1 MSKKS
6 EFSWIWKQGGHYK
19 MSKIIATSAIRGAY
33 KIIEKADKILQDSI
47 KKHGAEQHIEF
58 PNTGYYLPIIYSM
71 TGIAV
76 EKLSDAQKVMEEI
89 KKLLP
94 PIPSEKLWL
103 PYLGG
108 TLDAGIA
115 TIWAEEII
123 EVIKYLDGPPPVDG
137 IWVGAATDV
146 IIRERGIE
154 FVDGTAPGFAACVGA
169 CSDSSN
175 AVKIARELQEKNIY
189 VFMTGSTDGKSMSE
203 QLVEEGVEL
212 GWNTRLIP
220 FGKDITSTIYAL
232 GFAARAALSFG
243 GVQAGDYKRMLQYN
257 KDRVFAFVLALGE
270 VDEEKYANAAGAI
283 SFGFPTIADTPIPE
297 ILPRGVCTYEHVV
310 SNIPDEEIV
319 SRAIEVRG
327 LKITVDKVDI
337 PVAFGPAFEG
347 ERVRKEDTY
356 VEFGGN
362 RSEVVEFLHMAES
375 SEIEDGKIEV
385 FGPEVDDM
393 PPDSVLPLGIE
404 VLVYGRKMQTD
415 FEPVMER
422 QIHYFINYATGIF
435 HMGQRDIIWVRFSK
449 EAVKNGF
456 KIKHLGTIL
465 HAKMHSTFG
474 NIMDKIQVKIFTN
487 PEDVAVLKQKAKGVF
502 KLRDERLRT
511 LTDESVDIFYSCSLC
526 QSFAPNHVCA
536 ISPERPGLCGAYNW
550 LDCRAAFE
558 INPTGPN
565 QPIKKGET
573 LDERLGKWKGVNE
586 FIYKISNQ
594 KLESFSAYSMMVDP
608 MTSCGCFEVI
618 ITILPITNGVMA
630 VNREYSEMTPCG
642 MKFSTIAG
650 MVGGGIQTPGFI
662 GVSKYFIGSKK
673 FILADG
679 GLKRLVWMPK
689 QLKEEILALLE
700 SRSAEMGIPDFVSK
714 IATEEEAATEEEVL
728 QWIAKVNH
736 PVIEMEPMM

>member
-1 MSKKS
+1 
-6 EFSWIWKQGGHYK
+6 
-19 MSKIIATSAIRGAY
+19 MSKIIATSAIKGAY
-33 KIIEKADKILQDSI
+33 KIIEKAEHILKDSI
-47 KKHGAEQHIEF
+47 KEHGPDQLIEF

-76 EKLSDAQKVMEEI
+76 EKLSDAEKVLEEAR
-89 KKLLP
+89 KLLP
-94 PIPSEKLWL
+94 PVPSDKLWL

-115 TIWAEEII
+115 TLWAEEII
-123 EVIKYLDGPPPVDG
+123 EVIKYLDGPSPVEG
-137 IWVGAATDV
+137 IWLGAATDV

-169 CSDSSN
+169 CKDDKN
-175 AVKIARELQEKNIY
+175 AVTIARELQEKNIY
-189 VFMTGSTDGKSMSE
+189 VFMTGSTEGKTMSE
-203 QLVEEGVEL
+203 QLIEGGVEL
-212 GWNTRLIP
+212 GWNTRLVP
-220 FGKDITSTIYAL
+220 FGKDITATIYAL

-243 GVQAGDYKRMLQYN
+243 GVQPGDYKRMLQYN

-283 SFGFPTIADTPIPE
+283 SFGFPTIANTSIPE

-319 SRAIEVRG
+319 TKAIEIRG
-327 LKITVDKVDI
+327 LKITIDKVDI

-356 VEFGGN
+356 LEFGGN
-362 RSEVVEFLHMAES
+362 KSEAVEFLHIAES
-375 SEIEDGKIEV
+375 SEVEDGKIEV

-393 PPDSVLPLGIE
+393 PEDSVLPLGVE
-404 VLVYGRKMQTD
+404 VLVYGRKMQAD

-422 QIHYFINYATGIF
+422 QIHYFTNYATGIF
-435 HMGQRDIIWVRFSK
+435 HMGQRDISWVRFSK
-449 EAVKNGF
+449 EAVKSGF

-474 NIMDKIQVKIFTN
+474 NIMDKIQIKIYTN
-487 PEDVAVLKQKAKGVF
+487 PEDVAILKQKAKEVF
-502 KLRDERLRT
+502 RVRDERLKN
-511 LTDESVDIFYSCSLC
+511 LTDESVDTFYSCSLC

-550 LDCRAAFE
+550 LDCKAAFE
-558 INPTGPN
+558 ITPTGPN
-565 QPIKKGET
+565 QPIKKGDT
-573 LDERLGKWKGVNE
+573 LDQRLGIWKGINE
-586 FIYKISNQ
+586 FVYKSSHQ
-594 KLESFSAYSMMVDP
+594 QLESFSAYSMMVDP

-618 ITILPITNGVMA
+618 VTILPTANGVMA
-630 VNREYSEMTPCG
+630 VNREFSEMTPCG

-662 GVSKYFIGSKK
+662 GISKYFIGSKK

-689 QLKEEILALLE
+689 QLKEEILGLLQA
-700 SRSAEMGIPDFVSK
+700 RAGEMEIPDFIDK
-714 IATEEEAATEEEVL
+714 IATEENATTEEEVFE
-728 QWIAKVNH
+728 WITKVNH
-736 PVIEMEPMM
+736 PVLGMEPLM

>member
-1 MSKKS
+1 
-6 EFSWIWKQGGHYK
+6 
-19 MSKIIATSAIRGAY
+19 MSKIIATSAIKGAY
-33 KIIEKADKILQDSI
+33 KIIEKAEHILKDSI
-47 KKHGAEQHIEF
+47 KEHGPDQRIEF

-76 EKLSDAQKVMEEI
+76 EKLSDAEKVLEEAR
-89 KKLLP
+89 KLLP
-94 PIPSEKLWL
+94 PVPSDKLWL

-115 TIWAEEII
+115 TLWAEEII
-123 EVIKYLDGPPPVDG
+123 EVIKYLDGPSPVEG
-137 IWVGAATDV
+137 IWLGAATDV

-169 CSDSSN
+169 CKDSKN

-189 VFMTGSTDGKSMSE
+189 VFMTGSTDGKTMSE
-203 QLVEEGVEL
+203 QLIEDGVEL
-212 GWNTRLIP
+212 GWNTRLVP
-220 FGKDITSTIYAL
+220 FGKDITATIYAL

-283 SFGFPTIADTPIPE
+283 SFGFPTIANTSIPE

-319 SRAIEVRG
+319 TKAIEIRG
-327 LKITVDKVDI
+327 LKITIDKVDV

-356 VEFGGN
+356 LEFGGN
-362 RSEVVEFLHMAES
+362 KSEAVEFLHIAES
-375 SEIEDGKIEV
+375 SEVEDGKIEV
-385 FGPEVDDM
+385 FGPEVDDV
-393 PPDSVLPLGIE
+393 PEDSVLPLGVE
-404 VLVYGRKMQTD
+404 VLVYGRKMQAD

-422 QIHYFINYATGIF
+422 QIHYFTNYATGIF
-435 HMGQRDIIWVRFSK
+435 HMGQRDISWVRFSK
-449 EAVKNGF
+449 EAVKSGF

-474 NIMDKIQVKIFTN
+474 NIMDKIQIKIYTN
-487 PEDVAVLKQKAKGVF
+487 PEDVTILKQKAKEVF
-502 KLRDERLRT
+502 RVRDERLKN
-511 LTDESVDIFYSCSLC
+511 LTDESVDTFYSCSLC

-550 LDCRAAFE
+550 LDCKAAFE
-558 INPTGPN
+558 ITPTGPN
-565 QPIKKGET
+565 QPIKKGDT
-573 LDERLGKWKGVNE
+573 LDQRLGIWKGINE
-586 FIYKISNQ
+586 FVYKVSHQ

-608 MTSCGCFEVI
+608 MTSCGCFEVVV
-618 ITILPITNGVMA
+618 TILPTANGVMA
-630 VNREYSEMTPCG
+630 VNREFSEMTPCG

-662 GVSKYFIGSKK
+662 GISKYFIGSKK

-689 QLKEEILALLE
+689 QLKEEILGLLQV
-700 SRSAEMGIPDFVSK
+700 RVGEMEMPDFIDK
-714 IATEEEAATEEEVL
+714 IATEENATTEEEVFE
-728 QWIAKVNH
+728 WITKVNH
-736 PVIEMEPMM
+736 PVLGMEPLM